1 MAFTAECSFCRLML
15 EGVPDEAHGASVE
28 CPRCKN
34 RFTLAAMIQPRKAR
48 RRLAKAGVAGTAA
61 RLESSAVAALD
72 AKAPLTALVSWLGH
86 ATSGNEHPRQARAA
100 INHLGVLSFFFGT
113 FSLLFAS
120 LPTLTWLVLPM
131 AATGVFLGS
140 LGLLVR
146 SARNSGVG
154 LPGAGLAVSVPV
166 MLIAIFWPDVLGLP
180 GRAPESKPSA
190 GTQTVYHFAKGSVQH
205 EAPRKNEWIDAGE
218 EAIQQNGMRV
228 RVTAVLVKAVEL
240 KDGQGR
246 RRPGEICLLVK
257 LRVSNASVDR
267 RVDYGS
273 WGESPDKEQ
282 KTMPRLTDDSGK
294 EYRLQKFEPGWTIVG
309 HVPKASLP
317 TAKWVDDVL
326 VFQSPARGIAY
337 LRLELP
343 GAAVGLAGKFQFEI
357 PRRMISFP

>member
-15 EGVPDEAHGASVE
+15 EGVPDESHGASVE

-48 RRLAKAGVAGTAA
+48 RRLAKAGVAGAGAHLEATAA
-61 RLESSAVAALD
+61 TALD
-72 AKAPLTALVSWLGH
+72 SKAPLTALVSWPGP
-86 ATSGNEHPRQARAA
+86 TSEKEHPRAA
-100 INHLGVLSFFFGT
+100 KTAVNHLGVLSFFFGT
-113 FSLLFAS
+113 FSLLFTS
-120 LPTLTWLVLPM
+120 LPSLTWLVLPM
-131 AATGVFLGS
+131 AGTGMFLGS

-146 SARNSGVG
+146 SARHKGVS

-166 MLIAIFWPDVLGLP
+166 TLIAIFWPDVLGLP
-180 GRAPESKPSA
+180 GRAPENMLSA

-205 EAPRKNEWIDAGE
+205 QAPRKSEWIDAGE
-218 EAIQQNGMRV
+218 EAIQQDGMRV
-228 RVTAVLVKAVEL
+228 RVTAVQVKAVEL
-240 KDGQGR
+240 KDDRGR
-246 RRPGEICLLVK
+246 QRPGEICLLVK

-267 RVDYGS
+267 RVDYHS
-273 WGESPDKEQ
+273 WSEALDKEQ

-294 EYRLQKFEPGWTIVG
+294 EYRLQHLEPGWTIAG

-326 VFQSPARGIAY
+326 VFQAPARRIAY